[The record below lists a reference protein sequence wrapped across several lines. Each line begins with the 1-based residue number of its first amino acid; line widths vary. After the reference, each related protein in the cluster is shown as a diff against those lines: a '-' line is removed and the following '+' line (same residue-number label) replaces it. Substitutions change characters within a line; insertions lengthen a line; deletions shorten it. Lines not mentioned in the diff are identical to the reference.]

1 MTPKRALGIA
11 EGLDL
16 SQYTDL
22 AASDEMMRHSHEMI
36 MVPRLWSS
44 CSLPVNLS
52 WSVYSFSENSRN
64 QVPEQQGVYA
74 FLILPA
80 IAGNLSVAY
89 LMYIGETDRTLR
101 VRFGEYLLEARSNK
115 IRPKLLRILPL
126 YPDHLAFAC
135 ATVPSGLVPK
145 DVESALI
152 EAFLPPGNDDIPAT
166 VRRPRRAF

>member
-1 MTPKRALGIA
+1 MLQRDVA
-11 EGLDL
+11 L
-16 SQYTDL
+16 SQYADL
-22 AASDEMMRHSHEMI
+22 LASDEMMRHRHEMV

-44 CSLPVNLS
+44 CSIPVNLS
-52 WSVYSFSENSRN
+52 WSLYPFSEASRD
-64 QVPEQQGVYA
+64 QIPQQQGVYA
-74 FLILPA
+74 FLIVPA

-101 VRFGEYLLEARSNK
+101 TRFGEYLREAQSDR

-126 YPDHLAFAC
+126 YPDHLVFAC
-135 ATVPSGLVPK
+135 AVVPNGVIPK
-145 DVESALI
+145 DIETALI